1 MPIAEGGEST
11 LEFGTA
17 KKPVVTHAVCQ

>member
-17 KKPVVTHAVCQ
+17 KKPVVTHAVCR